1 MYWPVEVTYT
11 DSVTF
16 ATELVAS
23 TLSCLFET
31 VYSARLIETTSGTG
45 VGVAVRVGV
54 GGRSVAVAVV
64 VLSNFKLNPFEP
76 SPVEAAVEASVKDHV
91 MCERLGQVQKTL

>member
-1 MYWPVEVTYT
+1 MNWPVEVTYT

-16 ATELVAS
+16 ARELVAS

-31 VYSARLIETTSGTG
+31 VYSARPIEITSGTG

-54 GGRSVAVAVV
+54 GGMMVAVAVAV
-64 VLSNFKLNPFEP
+64 AVATTAGVDVEVGVLEGGADA
-76 SPVEAAVEASVKDHV
+76 PV
-91 MCERLGQVQKTL
+91 RL

>member
-1 MYWPVEVTYT
+1 MNWPVEVTYT

-31 VYSARLIETTSGTG
+31 VYSARLIETASGTG
-45 VGVAVRVGV
+45 VGVTVRVGV
-54 GGRSVAVAVV
+54 GGMVVAVAVAVGGSVVAVAVAVV
-64 VLSNFKLNPFEP
+64 TTVGVDVEVGVLEGGADET
-76 SPVEAAVEASVKDHV
+76 V
-91 MCERLGQVQKTL
+91 RL

>member
-1 MYWPVEVTYT
+1 MNWPVEVTYT

-16 ATELVAS
+16 GTELVAS

-45 VGVAVRVGV
+45 VAVRVGV
-54 GGRSVAVAVV
+54 LVAAGGRVGVGVLVAPGGMVAVGVGGGEVAP
-64 VLSNFKLNPFEP
+64 LRFHRPPIPPAQPF
-76 SPVEAAVEASVKDHV
+76 SA
-91 MCERLGQVQKTL
+91 

>member
-1 MYWPVEVTYT
+1 MNWPVEVTYT

-23 TLSCLFET
+23 TFSCLFEI

-54 GGRSVAVAVV
+54 GGRGVAVAVAV
-64 VLSNFKLNPFEP
+64 AVATTVGMDVEVGVLEGGADEP
-76 SPVEAAVEASVKDHV
+76 V
-91 MCERLGQVQKTL
+91 RL